1 MSING
6 PEELAGMRAAGAV
19 VCLMLGA
26 MKSKVRAG
34 ITTAELDEVG
44 AGVMRQHGAQSA
56 PEVVGA
62 EG

>member
-26 MKSKVRAG
+26 MNSAVRPG
-34 ITTAELDEVG
+34 ITTAELYELG
-44 AGVMRQHGAQSA
+44 AGVMRLD
-56 PEVVGA
+56 
-62 EG
+62 